1 MCIPLLAC
9 QINSR
14 IKPVRN
20 LLARLFRELA
30 SELRRIGRNAF
41 AAGRAMKD
49 HLRIAIA
56 DDDGVGREFLFLVL
70 SRMGH
75 EVVTTA
81 ENGRQ
86 LADYCLQSPPDLVIT
101 DVQMPQ
107 VDGIS
112 AAAEITRLHDVPI
125 VLLSGSDLP
134 REIEQLDHARVV
146 MRRVKPISRSKLE
159 ALIAEVQTLSN
170 AFAAVS

>member
-1 MCIPLLAC
+1 
-9 QINSR
+9 
-14 IKPVRN
+14 
-20 LLARLFRELA
+20 
-30 SELRRIGRNAF
+30 
-41 AAGRAMKD
+41 MKD

-56 DDDGVGREFLFLVL
+56 DDDGVGREFLFFVL

-75 EVVTTA
+75 DVVGLA

-107 VDGIS
+107 LDGIS

-134 REIEQLDHARVV
+134 REIKQLDHARVV
-146 MRRVKPISRSKLE
+146 VRRVKPITRRDLE
-159 ALIAEVQTLSN
+159 ALIAEVLMMPDTV
-170 AFAAVS
+170 AAAS

>member
-1 MCIPLLAC
+1 
-9 QINSR
+9 
-14 IKPVRN
+14 
-20 LLARLFRELA
+20 
-30 SELRRIGRNAF
+30 
-41 AAGRAMKD
+41 MKV

-56 DDDGVGREFLFLVL
+56 DDDELCREFLFRVL

-75 EVVTTA
+75 EVVGLA

-101 DVQMPQ
+101 DVQMPHL
-107 VDGIS
+107 DGIS

-134 REIEQLDHARVV
+134 REIEQLHHARAVV
-146 MRRVKPISRSKLE
+146 HRVKPITRLDLE
-159 ALIAEVQTLSN
+159 ALIAVMPWQPEMVG
-170 AFAAVS
+170 AVS

>member
-1 MCIPLLAC
+1 ML
-9 QINSR
+9 
-14 IKPVRN
+14 
-20 LLARLFRELA
+20 
-30 SELRRIGRNAF
+30 G
-41 AAGRAMKD
+41 GRAMKD

-75 EVVTTA
+75 EVVRLA

-86 LADYCLQSPPDLVIT
+86 LADYCLESPPDLVIT

-107 VDGIS
+107 LDGIS
-112 AAAEITRLHDVPI
+112 AAAEITRRHDVPI

-134 REIEQLDHARVV
+134 REIKQLAHARVV
-146 MRRVKPISRSKLE
+146 VRRVKPISRSNLE
-159 ALIAEVQTLSN
+159 ALIAEVPRQPDYV
-170 AFAAVS
+170 AAVS